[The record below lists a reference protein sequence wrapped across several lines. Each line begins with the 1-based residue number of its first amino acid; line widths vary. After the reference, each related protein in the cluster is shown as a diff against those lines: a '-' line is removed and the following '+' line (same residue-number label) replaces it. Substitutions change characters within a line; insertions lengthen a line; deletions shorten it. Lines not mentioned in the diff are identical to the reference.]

1 MLGRAIAVT
10 AIVLAANIFGPLASA
25 DDGAWHGT
33 IATESEASCDFS
45 ELPVEATISGGNVVI
60 RLTFKGQ
67 KRTFKAPIGGNSVF
81 QAYTHWHTWPG
92 YGDGGPQQASIKG
105 TVAGGVLKANF
116 WTIGVPRRFC
126 TAKLQLARA
135 APDPPPPAA
144 GPPPPQIVAVPPTAP
159 APIPTRP
166 APIPT
171 PPAPAPA
178 IANAPAAEPQDPLV
192 GQLDTLRDLREKGLI
207 DDEYESRRASLLDRF
222 VGSAP
227 APRERP
233 AAPSALP
240 AEEPRIALIIGNSTY
255 ANMPLANPENDAR
268 LMAATLRSVGFE
280 VTELINADQKQ
291 MKRAV
296 RDFGERLERTAGRA
310 IALFYYAGH
319 GVQVGGR
326 NYLIPVGARISRES
340 DVDIESVAAD
350 SVLGTLSFARTRT
363 NLVILDACRNNPY
376 ARGFRSLSTGLARMD
391 APQGTLIAYV
401 TAPGQV
407 AADGTGANSPYTAAL
422 AQAIVQH
429 PEPVEQVLK
438 RVRLSVMAATSETQ
452 VPWEAS
458 SLTTDFYFRR

>member
-1 MLGRAIAVT
+1 MAEFFNRI
-10 AIVLAANIFGPLASA
+10 GP
-25 DDGAWHGT
+25 
-33 IATESEASCDFS
+33 
-45 ELPVEATISGGNVVI
+45 
-60 RLTFKGQ
+60 
-67 KRTFKAPIGGNSVF
+67 KRTFEASVGGNSVF

-92 YGDGGPQQASIKG
+92 YGDGGPQQATIKG
-105 TVAGGVLKANF
+105 TVSDGGVEANF
-116 WTIGVPRRFC
+116 YTLDVPKRFC
-126 TAKLQLARA
+126 AAKLRLAPA
-135 APDPPPPAA
+135 VPAPPPPATTA
-144 GPPPPQIVAVPPTAP
+144 PPQQIVAVPPTAP

-166 APIPT
+166 TPIPT
-171 PPAPAPA
+171 PPAPS
-178 IANAPAAEPQDPLV
+178 NAPVAEPTDPLV
-192 GQLDTLRDLREKGLI
+192 GQLDTLRDLRDKGLI
-207 DDEYESRRASLLDRF
+207 DDAEYESRRAALLDRF
-222 VGSAP
+222 VGVPP
-227 APRERP
+227 APREQP
-233 AAPSALP
+233 TTPSALP
-240 AEEPRIALIIGNSTY
+240 ADEPRIALVIGNSAY
-255 ANMPLANPENDAR
+255 AQVPLANPENDAR

-280 VTELINADQKQ
+280 VAELINADQKQ

-310 IALFYYAGH
+310 VALFYYAGH

-391 APQGTLIAYV
+391 APQGTLIAYA

-438 RVRLSVMAATSETQ
+438 RVRLSVMSATSETQ